1 MTCGLVHAYTRM
13 AGCETDF
20 LCTLSIFL
28 KKVMPGEKVLF
39 LFYMKGIPNKK
50 NINNKNLLI
59 SKIPKKKKQK
69 KQGNLLSRS
78 LVAVEVQPD
87 VFVKKRKEETLKNK
101 FVNSL

>member
-13 AGCETDF
+13 AGCETGF

-59 SKIPKKKKQK
+59 SKIPKKKKTKKTRKSVEQK
-69 KQGNLLSRS
+69 SCGC
-78 LVAVEVQPD
+78 
-87 VFVKKRKEETLKNK
+87 
-101 FVNSL
+101 

>member
-1 MTCGLVHAYTRM
+1 MTCGLVHAYTGM

-59 SKIPKKKKQK
+59 SKLPKKKQK
-69 KQGNLLSRS
+69 TQKTRKS
-78 LVAVEVQPD
+78 VEQ
-87 VFVKKRKEETLKNK
+87 K
-101 FVNSL
+101 SCGC

>member
-1 MTCGLVHAYTRM
+1 MTCGLVHAYTGM

-59 SKIPKKKKQK
+59 SKIPKKKTKKKTRKSVEQK
-69 KQGNLLSRS
+69 SCGC
-78 LVAVEVQPD
+78 
-87 VFVKKRKEETLKNK
+87 
-101 FVNSL
+101 

>member
-1 MTCGLVHAYTRM
+1 MTCGLVHAYTGM

-59 SKIPKKKKQK
+59 SKIPKKKKKK
-69 KQGNLLSRS
+69 KQGNLWSRS